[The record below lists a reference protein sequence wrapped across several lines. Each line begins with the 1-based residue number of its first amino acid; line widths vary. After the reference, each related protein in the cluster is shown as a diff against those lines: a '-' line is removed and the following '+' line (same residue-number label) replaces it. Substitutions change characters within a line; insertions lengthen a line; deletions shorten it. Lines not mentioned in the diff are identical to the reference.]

1 MLVFHFRN
9 ACAESEECLYGSR
22 TLLVRYTNNACVPRK
37 HGFLVEGTLVPAPF
51 SVVSILFQL

>member
-22 TLLVRYTNNACVPRK
+22 TLLVRLANNACVPRE
-37 HGFLVEGTLVPAPF
+37 HGFLVEETVILASFP
-51 SVVSILFQL
+51 VVSILFQL